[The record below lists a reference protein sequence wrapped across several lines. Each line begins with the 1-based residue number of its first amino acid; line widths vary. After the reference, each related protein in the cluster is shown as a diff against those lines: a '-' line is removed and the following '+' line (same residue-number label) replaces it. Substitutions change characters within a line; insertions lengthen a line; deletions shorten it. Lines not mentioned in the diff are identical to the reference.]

1 MATKNRVLG
10 FCSVE
15 ISVEDRWYCRGC
27 NVESMAY
34 AGIRTRNLCIGN
46 FLAGALELSK
56 SARLASFFHR
66 VFDGNEESILCTR
79 KRRVVFK
86 NGHILLLT
94 SINCKKYEYN
104 ILIYKKFG
112 PPVQNFFVIPPI
124 TYGNFF

>member
-34 AGIRTRNLCIGN
+34 AGIRTRNLYIGN

-56 SARLASFFHR
+56 SARLASFFFIVYSTEMKSRFCARHK
-66 VFDGNEESILCTR
+66 EE
-79 KRRVVFK
+79 
-86 NGHILLLT
+86 
-94 SINCKKYEYN
+94 
-104 ILIYKKFG
+104 
-112 PPVQNFFVIPPI
+112 
-124 TYGNFF
+124 